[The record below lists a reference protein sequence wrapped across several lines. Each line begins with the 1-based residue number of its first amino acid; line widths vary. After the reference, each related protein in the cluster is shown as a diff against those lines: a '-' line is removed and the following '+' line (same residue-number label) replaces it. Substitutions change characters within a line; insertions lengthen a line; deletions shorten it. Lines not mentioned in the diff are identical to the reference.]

1 MPASTPMTPANLT
14 DRDVRVM
21 NVFVL
26 PVGIPGTTFIE
37 PGAPGFNPA

>member
-1 MPASTPMTPANLT
+1 MTPANLT